1 MPKNIEKDLDRC
13 WDSVWKNVLIMK
25 MLNLFVIDVNY
36 VQISDFYK
44 DKRIWEI
51 GNIYMKRK

>member
-36 VQISDFYK
+36 VQSSDFYK

-51 GNIYMKRK
+51 GNIYM

>member
-13 WDSVWKNVLIMK
+13 WDSVWKSVLIMK

-51 GNIYMKRK
+51 GNIYM